1 MSLEYNFLSY
11 PSKSPLDLLQTIKED
26 FSLNSLK
33 SLITGTPKKEFST
46 ISGSNIIISCRS
58 FKRRLIM
65 SITAEFL
72 KLSLLSLLRRRYIPI
87 TPLLFLIISFVI
99 NSFLCE
105 LDRDAALTIIFV
117 DSGRCRSSSLISFGK
132 QYPPKPKEGLL

>member
-26 FSLNSLK
+26 FSLNSVK
-33 SLITGTPKKEFST
+33 SLIMGTSKKEFPI
-46 ISGSNIIISCRS
+46 ISGSNIIISRCS

-87 TPLLFLIISFVI
+87 TPLLFLIISFAI
-99 NSFLCE
+99 NVFLFE
-105 LDRDAALTIIFV
+105 LDRDVAFTTIFV
-117 DSGRCRSSSLISFGK
+117 DSGRCRSSSLMSFGK
-132 QYPPKPKEGLL
+132 QYPPKPKDGLL